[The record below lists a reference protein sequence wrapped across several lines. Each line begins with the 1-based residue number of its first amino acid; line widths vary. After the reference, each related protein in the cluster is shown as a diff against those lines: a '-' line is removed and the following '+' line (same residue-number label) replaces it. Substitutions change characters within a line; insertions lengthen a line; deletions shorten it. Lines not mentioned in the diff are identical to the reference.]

1 MEKETAI
8 EKRSMLYKAVDK
20 LRMLLNGMVAYIQ
33 RLMAK
38 REEAKK
44 KQARDAFIASA
55 KDAIVSIGA
64 VILPLAT
71 TVSSAVIM
79 DRMKARKKQ
88 KEEAEKRA
96 EQQRKQSEEDARR
109 KQEAEAKAAEKA
121 ERDRVRSEKAEKDRA
136 EKLRI
141 IAEKQRLMSEKE
153 LRLQASAAE
162 RERHNKAKEAEKE
175 RHNRAM
181 EERGANRSKKNKA
194 VDQQVVEAKT
204 AVKELVSEL
213 SEKKAEFTKMA
224 SVPELPDSSKA
235 EVEKAVKDIEKREQ
249 EVAKIAT
256 EIKTVETEAKGGAD
270 PVVIE
275 QKLENIKK
283 KCLVL
288 RKGVTR
294 GQLRRGPNGIGMALS
309 KQREYTQGAN
319 KIKEKWSETS
329 TKGKHGQTL
338 QKMRRTEKVV
348 SGAKDDPAH
357 IAKYQKLLG
366 ERKSAMENELKGLG
380 RQPLSVSSKTSSQQA
395 LRNLMS
401 RAEKNKLWNPNSDQL
416 FKKQFQ
422 RMIEQE
428 KKNNKQPNDIIKLRG
443 KYTKELLEVIKR
455 AKSKSPRRLERL
467 LSRPDRSMFEMA
479 QQVHNPVFTPGLS
492 PYKPGAKFDPINN
505 LMYWPKE
512 LEFVVPYKKELP
524 QITITLDDYVPKDE
538 KNIPELKQRI
548 VELNKMHK
556 NYANVKTFGQCIKF
570 WENID
575 KLLSKIDKIADPV
588 DEEKFKRSQEAYI
601 EYQRLN
607 AIKQQKRREE
617 EERDRQWLEERR
629 RAQMQSQAESIA
641 NLEAALR
648 AEKRKSR
655 REKDRKRFN
664 KINFEG
670 GSRPQL

>member
-1 MEKETAI
+1 MENETAI

-33 RLMAK
+33 RLVAK

-79 DRMKARKKQ
+79 DRMKAKKKQ

-96 EQQRKQSEEDARR
+96 EQQRKQAEEDARR
-109 KQEAEAKAAEKA
+109 KQEADAKAAEKA
-121 ERDRVRSEKAEKDRA
+121 ERDRVRAEKAEKDRA

-141 IAEKQRLMSEKE
+141 MAEKQRLMSEKE

-194 VDQQVVEAKT
+194 VDQQVMEAKT
-204 AVKELVSEL
+204 VVKELASDL

-249 EVAKIAT
+249 EVAKIST

-366 ERKSAMENELKGLG
+366 ERKAAMENELKGLG

-401 RAEKNKLWNPNSDQL
+401 RAEKNKLWNPNSDRL
-416 FKKQFQ
+416 FKKQLQ

-428 KKNNKQPNDIIKLRG
+428 KKNNKQPDVTRAEKPVKLSPKLRNMFAKTAPKDKWKLFARARLKPQDLIQYFNYSTKYIPPYINRIPNFKLSIDEFIVKPQNVSEAKRLISQLNRKYKEYAKVRTQEEVEKFFVEVDTIEDKLDRVAEYIEG
-443 KYTKELLEVIKR
+443 KKTAESLEKMREYSKRQRQKKRNKGYEETSDR
-455 AKSKSPRRLERL
+455 AK
-467 LSRPDRSMFEMA
+467 A
-479 QQVHNPVFTPGLS
+479 
-492 PYKPGAKFDPINN
+492 
-505 LMYWPKE
+505 
-512 LEFVVPYKKELP
+512 
-524 QITITLDDYVPKDE
+524 
-538 KNIPELKQRI
+538 
-548 VELNKMHK
+548 
-556 NYANVKTFGQCIKF
+556 
-570 WENID
+570 
-575 KLLSKIDKIADPV
+575 
-588 DEEKFKRSQEAYI
+588 
-601 EYQRLN
+601 
-607 AIKQQKRREE
+607 
-617 EERDRQWLEERR
+617 
-629 RAQMQSQAESIA
+629 IA
-641 NLEAALR
+641 NLESLVNSYNKGSGNILS
-648 AEKRKSR
+648 EI
-655 REKDRKRFN
+655 EYLNRKRPGD
-664 KINFEG
+664 E
-670 GSRPQL
+670 LD